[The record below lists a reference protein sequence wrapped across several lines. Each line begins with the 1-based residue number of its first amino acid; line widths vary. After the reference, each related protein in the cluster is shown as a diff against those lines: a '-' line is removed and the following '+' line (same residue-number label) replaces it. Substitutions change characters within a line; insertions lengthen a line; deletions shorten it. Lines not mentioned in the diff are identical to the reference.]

1 MRISEILAEA
11 KAVKQRLDAKCWTGK
26 HKEGTK
32 IKGGVRVNNCVPNE
46 NVNEFAPS
54 NGSNGSG
61 RWYTDNQMTELV
73 GDGWWEEMD
82 IKDLSSKATVDEVA
96 MNPTAY
102 AQSVKQGQS
111 EGVLVGFE
119 FEVCVPE
126 ETMVA
131 QAEAAEQQRAG
142 QPTQTIAPERIKQIL
157 NNRPDIFNNAAIDD
171 LNRLLKP
178 KETSRFPSI
187 SDALQKIAET
197 NLEKTRALL
206 AEIPADLLSEYKRL
220 AKNKIARQARNG
232 TADLDTPEKREQ
244 AVARDIMQRYDG
256 HYHYG
261 MPDADN
267 ARRVIQG
274 LSASTVGPGLHDAL
288 KVMWPRVLMWPR
300 VRNIDN
306 IFKNLDRYFEY
317 DPTELYNTFNM
328 RRFDPTL
335 SYDERNAGSS
345 RGGFTGAA
353 QALKPAL
360 ESTMDAKVNVF
371 TSYHQR
377 AKNMTDWYIEPD
389 GSLQPNSGDG
399 AAEVV
404 GPPEAPKQALESLK
418 KFFAMAK
425 ELKLYTSKRNNTGLH
440 INVSIPKDLDVLKLA
455 VMLGDQYVLKK
466 FGREN
471 NNYARSIMQNLQSTG
486 ERKVGSTVPSDTTT
500 PFGSTASSI
509 DLSML
514 QQIAKDISR
523 DHFSSINFT
532 GKYVSFR
539 HSGGD
544 YLRDYTEIL
553 NVVGR
558 FVRAMVIASDPA
570 AYRNEYLKAVTKLVG
585 QRQPADADQ
594 RIRYIEY
601 IKQTGLIVKTVEL
614 YLRKERFENPNTA
627 NFAAALS
634 RYNTL
639 VPGVNYSITNPS
651 DEAKRMLIAKSHPEG
666 RARTE
671 MSNPELSPDQQ
682 FAHCVL
688 YPMTFNEA
696 ISDTRPDGSLSSY
709 RGVDLVHIDGNTV
722 GYRLTTLEQIPA
734 ADPRAV
740 AFLRKLFQL
749 RV

>member
-1 MRISEILAEA
+1 M
-11 KAVKQRLDAKCWTGK
+11 
-26 HKEGTK
+26 
-32 IKGGVRVNNCVPNE
+32 N
-46 NVNEFAPS
+46 
-54 NGSNGSG
+54 
-61 RWYTDNQMTELV
+61 
-73 GDGWWEEMD
+73 
-82 IKDLSSKATVDEVA
+82 IKDLSSKTTTVDEVA

-102 AQSVKQGQS
+102 AQSVEQA
-111 EGVLVGFE
+111 ETAGVLVGFE
-119 FEVCVPE
+119 FEVCVPA
-126 ETMVA
+126 ETMKA
-131 QAEAAEQQRAG
+131 QAEAA
-142 QPTQTIAPERIKQIL
+142 
-157 NNRPDIFNNAAIDD
+157 
-171 LNRLLKP
+171 
-178 KETSRFPSI
+178 
-187 SDALQKIAET
+187 
-197 NLEKTRALL
+197 
-206 AEIPADLLSEYKRL
+206 
-220 AKNKIARQARNG
+220 AR
-232 TADLDTPEKREQ
+232 
-244 AVARDIMQRYDG
+244 
-256 HYHYG
+256 
-261 MPDADN
+261 
-267 ARRVIQG
+267 
-274 LSASTVGPGLHDAL
+274 
-288 KVMWPRVLMWPR
+288 
-300 VRNIDN
+300 
-306 IFKNLDRYFEY
+306 
-317 DPTELYNTFNM
+317 
-328 RRFDPTL
+328 
-335 SYDERNAGSS
+335 
-345 RGGFTGAA
+345 AA
-353 QALKPAL
+353 QAAPTEPMTAERVARLVNNNRRSMWDGDGNVPFVKWDQYFTPKNTSAYPTTMAAKNAIITQRLEAAKLALAEFPQDRLPAWKRLSQNKITRRMREGYYGNQTFTPEQKSLMIIRDIAQRYEDELRSHPGFRERHGSPGDLEWQRLMEPVRKINQGYAVENDAVFKAMWPDVMPDSTTIFSDVNQFFTYDPQAVYDAYGLMMRDPDVPEDVRDMARGGGRGGYSGAVKVLKPAV
-360 ESTMDAKVNVF
+360 EQTMGADVIVF
-371 TSYHQR
+371 SGYHQDT
-377 AKNMTDWYIEPD
+377 KNMTSWYIEPD
-389 GSLQPNSGDG
+389 GSLHPNSGDG

-471 NNYARSIMQNLQSTG
+471 NNYARSIMQNLQSTSG
-486 ERKVGSTVPSDTTT
+486 RKVGKTVPSDTTT

-523 DHFSSINFT
+523 DHFSSVNFT

-544 YLRDYTEIL
+544 YLGDYTEIL

-585 QRQPADADQ
+585 QRQPADVDQ
-594 RIRYIEY
+594 RTRYIEY

-614 YLRKERFENPNTA
+614 YLRKEKFENPNTA

-634 RYNTL
+634 QYNDL

-651 DEAKRMLIAKSHPEG
+651 AEAKQKLIAKSRPEG

-682 FAHCVL
+682 FAHCEL

-696 ISDTRPDGSLSSY
+696 ISETRSSY

-722 GYRLTTLEQIPA
+722 GYRLTKIEQIPA

-740 AFLRKLFQL
+740 AFMRKLKSVQGRF
-749 RV
+749 

>member
-1 MRISEILAEA
+1 MNL
-11 KAVKQRLDAKCWTGK
+11 QNLFT
-26 HKEGTK
+26 KEH
-32 IKGGVRVNNCVPNE
+32 I
-46 NVNEFAPS
+46 
-54 NGSNGSG
+54 
-61 RWYTDNQMTELV
+61 
-73 GDGWWEEMD
+73 
-82 IKDLSSKATVDEVA
+82 DEVA

-102 AQSVKQGQS
+102 AQSVEQAQT

-119 FEVCVPE
+119 FEVCVPN

-131 QAEAAEQQRAG
+131 QAEAAARAANA
-142 QPTQTIAPERIKQIL
+142 APLAPMTAERVARL
-157 NNRPDIFNNAAIDD
+157 VNNNRRSMWDGDGNVPYVKWDQYFTPKDTSAYPTTMAAKNAIATQ
-171 LNRLLKP
+171 RL
-178 KETSRFPSI
+178 E
-187 SDALQKIAET
+187 DAKSA
-197 NLEKTRALL
+197 L
-206 AEIPADLLSEYKRL
+206 AEFPQDRMPNWKRL
-220 AKNKIARQARNG
+220 SQNKITRRMREGYYGNQ
-232 TADLDTPEKREQ
+232 TFTPEQKSLMIIRDIAQRYEDELRSHPGFRERHGSPEDLVWQRLMEPVRKIDQGYQINHDAVFRAMWPDVMPDSTTIFSDVNQFFTYDPQ
-244 AVARDIMQRYDG
+244 AVYDAYNLMMRD
-256 HYHYG
+256 
-261 MPDADN
+261 PDVPEDIRDMA
-267 ARRVIQG
+267 QG
-274 LSASTVGPGLHDAL
+274 G
-288 KVMWPRVLMWPR
+288 
-300 VRNIDN
+300 
-306 IFKNLDRYFEY
+306 
-317 DPTELYNTFNM
+317 
-328 RRFDPTL
+328 
-335 SYDERNAGSS
+335 S
-345 RGGFTGAA
+345 RGGYRGAVKV
-353 QALKPAL
+353 LKPAV
-360 ESTMDAKVNVF
+360 EQTMGADVQVF
-371 TSYHQR
+371 SNYHQDT
-377 AKNMTDWYIEPD
+377 KNMTSWYIEPD
-389 GSLQPNSGDG
+389 GSLHPNNGDG

-471 NNYARSIMQNLQSTG
+471 NNYARSIMQNLQSTSG
-486 ERKVGSTVPSDTTT
+486 RKVGSTVPSDTTT

-523 DHFSSINFT
+523 DHFSSVNYT

-544 YLRDYTEIL
+544 YLSDYTEIL

-570 AYRNEYLKAVTKLVG
+570 AYRNEYLKAVVKLVG

-594 RIRYIEY
+594 RTRYIEY
-601 IKQTGLIVKTVEL
+601 IKQTGLVVKTVEL

-634 RYNTL
+634 QSNEL

-651 DEAKRMLIAKSHPEG
+651 TEAKQKLIAKSRPEG

-696 ISDTRPDGSLSSY
+696 ISETRSSY
-709 RGVDLVHIDGNTV
+709 RNVDLANIDGSTV
-722 GYRLTTLEQIPA
+722 GYRLTTVEQIPA

-740 AFLRKLFQL
+740 AFMRKLKSVQGRF
-749 RV
+749 

>member
-1 MRISEILAEA
+1 MNL
-11 KAVKQRLDAKCWTGK
+11 QNLFT
-26 HKEGTK
+26 KEHIT
-32 IKGGVRVNNCVPNE
+32 
-46 NVNEFAPS
+46 
-54 NGSNGSG
+54 
-61 RWYTDNQMTELV
+61 
-73 GDGWWEEMD
+73 
-82 IKDLSSKATVDEVA
+82 EVA

-102 AQSVKQGQS
+102 AQSVEQAQT

-119 FEVCVPE
+119 FEVCVPN
-126 ETMVA
+126 ETMKA
-131 QAEAAEQQRAG
+131 QAEAAARAANA
-142 QPTQTIAPERIKQIL
+142 APREPMTAERVARL
-157 NNRPDIFNNAAIDD
+157 VNNNRRSMWDGDGNVPFVKWDQYFTPKDTSAYPTTMAAKNAIITQ
-171 LNRLLKP
+171 RL
-178 KETSRFPSI
+178 E
-187 SDALQKIAET
+187 DAKSA
-197 NLEKTRALL
+197 L
-206 AEIPADLLSEYKRL
+206 AEFPQDRLPAWKRL
-220 AKNKIARQARNG
+220 SQNKITRRMREGYYGNQ
-232 TADLDTPEKREQ
+232 TFTPEQKSLMVIRDIANRYEDELRSHPGFRERGESPGALEWRRLMEPVRKINQGYAVENDAVFKAMWPDVMPDSTTIFSDVNQFFTYDPQ
-244 AVARDIMQRYDG
+244 AVYDAYNLMMRD
-256 HYHYG
+256 
-261 MPDADN
+261 PDVPED
-267 ARRVIQG
+267 
-274 LSASTVGPGLHDAL
+274 
-288 KVMWPRVLMWPR
+288 
-300 VRNIDN
+300 VRD
-306 IFKNLDRYFEY
+306 
-317 DPTELYNTFNM
+317 M
-328 RRFDPTL
+328 
-335 SYDERNAGSS
+335 AMGGS
-345 RGGFTGAA
+345 RGGYRGAVKV
-353 QALKPAL
+353 LKPAV
-360 ESTMDAKVNVF
+360 EQTMGADVIVF
-371 TSYHQR
+371 SGYHQDT
-377 AKNMTDWYIEPD
+377 KNMTSWYIEPD
-389 GSLQPNSGDG
+389 GSLHPNSGDG

-486 ERKVGSTVPSDTTT
+486 GRKVGKTVPSDTTT

-523 DHFSSINFT
+523 DHFSSVNFT

-544 YLRDYTEIL
+544 YLSDYTEIL

-585 QRQPADADQ
+585 QRQPADVDQ
-594 RIRYIEY
+594 RTRYIEY

-614 YLRKERFENPNTA
+614 YLRKEKFENPNTA

-634 RYNTL
+634 QYNDL
-639 VPGVNYSITNPS
+639 VPGVNYSIINPS
-651 DEAKRMLIAKSHPEG
+651 AEAKQKLIAKSRPEG

-682 FAHCVL
+682 FAHCEL

-696 ISDTRPDGSLSSY
+696 SSETRSSY

-722 GYRLTTLEQIPA
+722 GYRLTKIEQIPA

-740 AFLRKLFQL
+740 AFMRKLKSVQGRF
-749 RV
+749 